1 MSERTDYCKRFM
13 PNEFTTID
21 CIEDLEGTYGILET
35 GLVYSV
41 RKQRLLKP
49 QPNGLGYRTVY
60 ITNFHGGGRYYYVH
74 RLIAMQFIPNPNNY
88 TDVNHKNGIKSDN
101 SVENLEWCTHKEN
114 ILHSYRELG
123 RTHDGSYLGKKIKCS
138 NGKTYLT
145 AVESSKDT
153 DCRTSNISMCCNG
166 KLKHTKKL
174 KFEFI

>member
-1 MSERTDYCKRFM
+1 MILS
-13 PNEFTTID
+13 
-21 CIEDLEGTYGILET
+21 IEGFDRLKGFNSYLINRE
-35 GLVYSV
+35 GLVWSV
-41 RKQRLLKP
+41 LRGKYLKP
-49 QPNGLGYRTVY
+49 LDNGIGYKQYSLVDY
-60 ITNFHGGGRYYYVH
+60 SGRIRINRQMKVH
-74 RLIAMQFIPNPNNY
+74 RLVALQYLPNPNNY

-123 RTHDGSYLGKKIKCS
+123 RTHDCSYLGKKIKCS

-145 AVESSKDT
+145 AVEASKDT